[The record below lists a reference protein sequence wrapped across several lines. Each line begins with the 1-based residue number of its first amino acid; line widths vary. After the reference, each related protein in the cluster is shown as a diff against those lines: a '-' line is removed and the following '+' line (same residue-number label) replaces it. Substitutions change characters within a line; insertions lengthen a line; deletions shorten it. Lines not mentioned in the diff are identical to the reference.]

1 MWSALRSFD
10 EHARDGVRRA
20 VPLAVLMFFFQQEG
34 GRDAFWIF
42 FAAFIMLLP
51 TGKPVK
57 SQAVVR
63 LGSTLFGIL
72 VLAFASLIVPDRV
85 LFSFDVVIM
94 FSGIGLS
101 PAYPIVGGGLTTIGS
116 VLLAGAP
123 TGAVGDWAGRR
134 VLDTLLGCAIALVA
148 TYLFFPRDREA
159 EETVPAAT

>member
-1 MWSALRSFD
+1 
-10 EHARDGVRRA
+10 
-20 VPLAVLMFFFQQEG
+20 
-34 GRDAFWIF
+34 
-42 FAAFIMLLP
+42 MLLP

-85 LFSFDVVIM
+85 LFSFGGVIM

-116 VLLAGAP
+116 VLLADAP

>member
-20 VPLAVLMFFFQQEG
+20 VPLAVLMYFFQQEG

-42 FAAFIMLLP
+42 FAAYIMLLP

-57 SQAVVR
+57 SQAAIR
-63 LGSTLFGIL
+63 MGSTIFGVV
-72 VLAFASLIVPDRV
+72 VLAVASLIVPDRV
-85 LFSFDVVIM
+85 LFSIGVVVL

-101 PAYPIVGGGLTTIGS
+101 PAYALLGGALTTVGS

-134 VLDTLLGCAIALVA
+134 VLDTLLGCAIALLA
-148 TYLFFPRDREA
+148 THLFFPRDRET
-159 EETVPAAT
+159 EETVPVAT